1 MRDKNVL
8 ARYPKYLAQLRHDR
22 CRPHDRQGRLTGRAD
37 CVSLAD
43 CAYLADIAEYDEFVG
58 RHRPELPELDD
69 EELTSV
75 ELIRVKTADGVLLD
89 GLLQPA
95 VTADSSSRNI
105 AWLLVHGTGSN
116 FYSGGVLQAFAEQ
129 LARAGHSV
137 ARINT
142 RGHDIISA
150 LPGGRPPLS
159 GGAAFES
166 IADCVPDLRAW
177 LDELIRRDFSRV
189 VLVGHSMGGVKAIF
203 SQAHDP
209 HPNVAAVVGV
219 SPPRFCH
226 AEWQSS
232 PRASAFR
239 DHFQRA
245 NELVGSGRGNELML
259 VQQPLPLWLTAAGFL
274 AKYGPHDHFD
284 FVPLLPRLNRPTLLI
299 VGTESVASSPAF
311 ESVPAAVQELQPS
324 SPHLDLRLVPG
335 ANTGYSGH
343 LDAPGQLA
351 LDWFASVV
359 NGSG

>member
-1 MRDKNVL
+1 M
-8 ARYPKYLAQLRHDR
+8 
-22 CRPHDRQGRLTGRAD
+22 
-37 CVSLAD
+37 
-43 CAYLADIAEYDEFVG
+43 
-58 RHRPELPELDD
+58 
-69 EELTSV
+69 

-89 GLLQPA
+89 GLLQRA
-95 VTADSSSRNI
+95 VAADSSSRNT

-116 FYSGGVLQAFAEQ
+116 FYSGGVLQVFAEQ
-129 LARAGHSV
+129 LARAKHSV
-137 ARINT
+137 VRINT
-142 RGHDIISA
+142 RGHDIIST
-150 LPGGRPPLS
+150 LS

-166 IADCVPDLRAW
+166 IADCVHDLRAW
-177 LDELIRRDFSRV
+177 VDELIHRDFSRV

-203 SQAHDP
+203 AQAHDP
-209 HPNVAAVVGV
+209 HPDVAAIVGV

-232 PRASAFR
+232 PKAQAFR

-245 NELVGSGRGNELML
+245 TELVASGRGDELML

-299 VGTESVASSPAF
+299 VGTDSVASSPAF
-311 ESVPAAVQELQPS
+311 ESIPAAVQELRPS
-324 SPHLDLRLVPG
+324 SLHLDLQLVAG

-359 NGSG
+359 NGNG